1 MDLMNLLGIL
11 KSKQTINRDD
21 LIKFIKESSSRTYSV
36 RLSPDQKNL
45 IIEIKV

>member
-1 MDLMNLLGIL
+1 MNLTTLLAML

-36 RLSPDQKNL
+36 RLSNDQKNL
-45 IIEIKV
+45 IIEMKV